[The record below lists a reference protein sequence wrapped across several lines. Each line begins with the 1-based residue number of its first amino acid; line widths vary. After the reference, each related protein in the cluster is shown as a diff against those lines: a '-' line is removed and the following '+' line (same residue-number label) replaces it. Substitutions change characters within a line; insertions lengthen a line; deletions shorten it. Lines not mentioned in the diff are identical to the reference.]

1 MHLSMVRSCI
11 AALFLIVPQT
21 AVLHAQTPP
30 APTPSA
36 STPDQSQQLFK
47 PEELD
52 QLLAPIALYPDTLLA
67 EILMASTYPLEVVQA
82 DRWTTENKHLKGDQL
97 KAAVD
102 KQSWDDSVKALV
114 ATPSVLSMMSSKLD
128 WTQKLGDAVLAQQ
141 PDVMDAVQRLRAK
154 AQANNKLTSTKEQK
168 VTTTTQQG
176 RDVIVIE
183 PAVPDTV
190 FVPYYDP
197 AVVYG
202 TWPYA
207 SYPPYYFPPP
217 YGYVSGALL
226 ATGLAFGAGYAL
238 GRWTSGGNYWG
249 GGLNWGNRNINVNRP
264 VNINT
269 GNINVGNNWQHNPV
283 HRQGVKYSN
292 TNVQQKFGGNNN
304 IRAGSSDRMDFRGRN
319 GDQVLKPGG
328 GAGNIGAGNIG
339 DNRPGAGDRTPGN
352 RPDAGNRPS
361 QGGNRPGAGN
371 RPSQG
376 GDRPSAGNRPS
387 GGGNRPTAGAP
398 KRDSAMNVSSGR
410 VANNQAA
417 RGKQSLGSSGGPRG
431 GGGGGQRVSA
441 GGGGPRGG
449 GGGGARAAGGG
460 GRGGGGGGGRRS
472 DINLKHDI
480 VLLGVLDNGL
490 GFYRYAYNGG
500 DKAYVGV
507 MAQEV
512 QEVMPRAVVRGRDG
526 YLRVFYEK
534 LGLKFET
541 YDHWVASGARIPSVA
556 GIRQAQIQ

>member
-1 MHLSMVRSCI
+1 
-11 AALFLIVPQT
+11 
-21 AVLHAQTPP
+21 
-30 APTPSA
+30 
-36 STPDQSQQLFK
+36 
-47 PEELD
+47 
-52 QLLAPIALYPDTLLA
+52 
-67 EILMASTYPLEVVQA
+67 
-82 DRWTTENKHLKGDQL
+82 
-97 KAAVD
+97 
-102 KQSWDDSVKALV
+102 
-114 ATPSVLSMMSSKLD
+114 
-128 WTQKLGDAVLAQQ
+128 
-141 PDVMDAVQRLRAK
+141 
-154 AQANNKLTSTKEQK
+154 
-168 VTTTTQQG
+168 
-176 RDVIVIE
+176 
-183 PAVPDTV
+183 
-190 FVPYYDP
+190 
-197 AVVYG
+197 
-202 TWPYA
+202 
-207 SYPPYYFPPP
+207 
-217 YGYVSGALL
+217 
-226 ATGLAFGAGYAL
+226 AGYAL

-283 HRQGVKYSN
+283 HRQGVKDSN
-292 TNVQQKFGGNNN
+292 TNDQQKFGGNNN

-328 GAGNIGAGNIG
+328 GAGNIGAGTIG
-339 DNRPGAGDRTPGN
+339 DSGPGAEDRTPGN
-352 RPDAGNRPS
+352 RPDAGNRPP

-387 GGGNRPTAGAP
+387 GGGNRPTTGAP

-431 GGGGGQRVSA
+431 GGGGGQRGSA

-507 MAQEV
+507 MAQE
-512 QEVMPRAVVRGRDG
+512 
-526 YLRVFYEK
+526 
-534 LGLKFET
+534 
-541 YDHWVASGARIPSVA
+541 
-556 GIRQAQIQ
+556 

>member
-1 MHLSMVRSCI
+1 MNTLGRSIFAALAFVGLQI
-11 AALFLIVPQT
+11 AA
-21 AVLHAQTPP
+21 AHAQTAAAPP
-30 APTPSA
+30 A
-36 STPDQSQQLFK
+36 PDQSQQLLK

-82 DRWTTENKHLKGDQL
+82 DRWATENKNLKGDQL

-114 ATPSVLSMMSSKLD
+114 ATPSVLSMMSTKLD

-154 AQANNKLTSTKEQK
+154 AQANNKLASTKEQK
-168 VTTTTQQG
+168 VTTTQQQG

-183 PAVPDTV
+183 PAVPDTIY
-190 FVPYYDP
+190 VPYYDP

-202 TWPYA
+202 AWPYA

-269 GNINVGNNWQHNPV
+269 GNINVGNNWQHNSV

-292 TNVQQKFGGNNN
+292 TNVQQKFGGNN

-319 GDQVLKPGG
+319 GEQVLKPGG
-328 GAGNIGAGNIG
+328 GAGNIGGGNIG

-352 RPDAGNRPS
+352 RPDTGNRPS
-361 QGGNRPGAGN
+361 QGGNRPDDGN

-376 GDRPSAGNRPS
+376 GNRPSAGNRPS
-387 GGGNRPTAGAP
+387 GGGNRPAQGAP

-410 VANNQAA
+410 AANNQAA
-417 RGKQSLGSSGGPRG
+417 RGKQSVASAGGPRG
-431 GGGGGQRVSA
+431 GGGGAPRASA

-460 GRGGGGGGGRRS
+460 GRGGGGGGRRS

-490 GFYRYAYNGG
+490 GFYRYAYDGS

-512 QEVMPRAVVRGRDG
+512 QNVMPRAVVRGRDG

-541 YDHWVASGARIPSVA
+541 YDRWIASGARIPSA
-556 GIRQAQIQ
+556 TGTRQAQIQ